1 MAAIEKDVVLDEDLT
16 EVFDEDEVIEE
27 PQEEEKPRSRLP
39 IYVIGGIIAL
49 CAILGLSWWLYSRQ
63 FAKTDDAFIEGNI
76 TIVSPK
82 ISAHVA
88 KVYVTENQLVKKGDL
103 LIELDPQE
111 SEIKMTQAKAALQT
125 AIAARNK
132 AQANVSLT
140 HLMSSADLSQA
151 KSNLQTA
158 KTDIEQ
164 TRYASSSKQNAVEQ
178 ARLQTVT
185 AEANLKQFQAQ
196 IPAANAAI
204 EQAKAQVKAAQSK
217 SDTARLE
224 YGRDKKLFD
233 SGVVSRQNL
242 DQSNKELSA
251 AQADLISAQK
261 QVEISQ
267 AQLNV
272 LNSQIEAASARL
284 NEAKGGIAT
293 AENDYRQSL
302 AQTSVAASQADES
315 AGRLQGAGT
324 LPAQDAVGRSDIDVA
339 TAQVQQAQALVNQAE
354 VELGYTK
361 IYAPQD
367 GYISR
372 KSVQEGQLVQA
383 EQALLT
389 VTQGG
394 IWIVAN
400 FKETQIENI
409 KIGQPVDIF
418 VDAYPSATFHGKV
431 EGFQA
436 GTGSRFSVLPGEN
449 STGNFVKVVQRIPV
463 KIVFDEIP
471 DSQKYLLVPGMS
483 VIPKVH
489 LK

>member
-1 MAAIEKDVVLDEDLT
+1 MAATEKDVVLDENLS
-16 EVFDEDEVIEE
+16 EVFDEEVIEE
-27 PQEEEKPRSRLP
+27 QTEEEKPRSRVP
-39 IYVIGGIIAL
+39 IYVIGGIIAVCL
-49 CAILGLSWWLYSRQ
+49 ILGLSWWLYSRQ
-63 FAKTDDAFIEGNI
+63 FATTDDAFIEGNI

-88 KVYVTENQLVKKGDL
+88 KVYVTENQFVKKGDL
-103 LIELDPQE
+103 LIELDAQE
-111 SEIKMTQAKAALQT
+111 SEIKLAQAKAALQT
-125 AIAARNK
+125 AIANRGK
-132 AQANVSLT
+132 AEANVSLT
-140 HLMSSADLSQA
+140 HLTGNADLSQA

-164 TRYASSSKQNAVEQ
+164 NRFASSSKQNAIEQ
-178 ARLQTVT
+178 ARRQTIT

-196 IPAANAAI
+196 IPAANAGI
-204 EQAKAQVKAAQSK
+204 EQAKAQVSAAKSK
-217 SDTARLE
+217 SETARLE
-224 YGRDKKLFD
+224 YERDKKLFD
-233 SGVVSRQNL
+233 GGIVSRQKL
-242 DQSNKELSA
+242 EQSNKELSA
-251 AQADLISAQK
+251 AQADFVSAQK
-261 QVEISQ
+261 QVEIAQ
-267 AQLNV
+267 AQLNA
-272 LNSQIEAASARL
+272 LNRQVEVASARL
-284 NEAKGGIAT
+284 DEVKGNIAS

-302 AQTSVAASQADES
+302 AQLNVVSSQADES
-315 AGRLQGAGT
+315 AGRLQGAQN
-324 LPAQDAVGRSDIDVA
+324 LPAQDAVGRSDVDIA
-339 TAQVQQAQALVNQAE
+339 AAQIEQAQTLINQAE
-354 VELGYTK
+354 AELGFTK

-400 FKETQIENI
+400 YKETQIEKI
-409 KIGQPVDIF
+409 KIGQPVDIY

-483 VIPKVH
+483 VVPKVH
-489 LK
+489 VK

>member
-1 MAAIEKDVVLDEDLT
+1 MAATEKDVVLDEDLS
-16 EVFDEDEVIEE
+16 EVFDEELVEE
-27 PQEEEKPRSRLP
+27 QTEEEKPRSRVP
-39 IYVIGGIIAL
+39 IYVIGGIVAI

-63 FAKTDDAFIEGNI
+63 FATTDDAFIEGNI

-88 KVYVTENQLVKKGDL
+88 KVYVTENQYVKKGDL
-103 LIELDPQE
+103 LIELDAQE
-111 SEIKMTQAKAALQT
+111 SEIKLAQAKAALQT
-125 AIAARNK
+125 AVANRGK
-132 AQANVSLT
+132 AEANVSLT
-140 HLMSSADLSQA
+140 HLTGNADLSQA

-164 TRYASSSKQNAVEQ
+164 NRFASSSKQNAIEQ
-178 ARLQTVT
+178 ARRQTIT

-204 EQAKAQVKAAQSK
+204 EQAKAQVSAAKSK
-217 SDTARLE
+217 SETARLE
-224 YGRDKKLFD
+224 YERDKKLFD
-233 SGVVSRQNL
+233 GGIVSRQKL
-242 DQSNKELSA
+242 EQSNKELSA
-251 AQADLISAQK
+251 AQADFVSAQK
-261 QVEISQ
+261 QVEIAQ
-267 AQLNV
+267 AQLNA
-272 LNSQIEAASARL
+272 LNRQIEVASARL
-284 NEAKGGIAT
+284 DEVKGTIAS
-293 AENDYRQSL
+293 AENDYQQSL
-302 AQTSVAASQADES
+302 AQINVASSQAAES
-315 AGRLQGAGT
+315 AGRLQGAEN
-324 LPAQDAVGRSDIDVA
+324 LPAQDAVGRSDVDIA
-339 TAQVQQAQALVNQAE
+339 AAQIEQAQTLVNQAE
-354 VELGYTK
+354 IELGFTK

-400 FKETQIENI
+400 YKETQIEKI
-409 KIGQPVDIF
+409 KIGQPVDIYI
-418 VDAYPSATFHGKV
+418 DAYPSAVFHGKV

-483 VIPKVH
+483 VVPKVH
-489 LK
+489 VK

>member
-1 MAAIEKDVVLDEDLT
+1 MEATEKDVVLDEDLS
-16 EVFDEDEVIEE
+16 EVFDEEAIEDVND
-27 PQEEEKPRSRLP
+27 EEKPRSRLP
-39 IYVIGGIIAL
+39 IYVIGGIVVV

-63 FAKTDDAFIEGNI
+63 FAATDDAFIEGNI

-82 ISAHVA
+82 ITSHVA
-88 KVYVTENQLVKKGDL
+88 KVHITENQYVKKGDL

-111 SEIKMTQAKAALQT
+111 SEIKLAQAKAALQT
-125 AIAARNK
+125 AIANRGK

-140 HLMSSADLSQA
+140 RLTGNADLSQA
-151 KSNLQTA
+151 KSNLSTA
-158 KTDIEQ
+158 KGDIEQ
-164 TRYASSSKQNAVEQ
+164 SRFASSSKQNAIDQ
-178 ARLQTVT
+178 ARRQTVT
-185 AEANLKQFQAQ
+185 AEANLKQSQAQ
-196 IPAANAAI
+196 IPAANASI

-217 SDTARLE
+217 SETARLE
-224 YGRDKKLFD
+224 YERDKKLFD
-233 SGVVSRQNL
+233 GGIVPKQKL
-242 DQSNKELSA
+242 EQSNKELSE
-251 AQADLISAQK
+251 AQADLVSAQK
-261 QVEISQ
+261 QVEIAE
-267 AQLNV
+267 AQLNAV
-272 LNSQIEAASARL
+272 RRQIEVATARL
-284 NEAKGGIAT
+284 DEVRGNIAS

-302 AQTSVAASQADES
+302 AQINVASSQADES
-315 AGRLQGAGT
+315 AGRLQGAEN
-324 LPAQDAVGRSDIDVA
+324 LPAQDAVGRSDVDIA
-339 TAQVQQAQALVNQAE
+339 AAQIQQAQALVNQAE
-354 VELGYTK
+354 SELGYTK

-400 FKETQIENI
+400 YKETQIEKI
-409 KIGQPVDIF
+409 KIGQTVDIYI
-418 VDAYPSATFHGKV
+418 DAYPSAVFHGKV

-471 DSQKYLLVPGMS
+471 DAQKYLLVPGMS
-483 VIPKVH
+483 VVPKVH
-489 LK
+489 VK

>member
-1 MAAIEKDVVLDEDLT
+1 MAATEKDVVLDEDLS
-16 EVFDEDEVIEE
+16 EVFDDDEVIEE
-27 PQEEEKPRSRLP
+27 VSEEEKPRSRIP
-39 IYVIGGIIAL
+39 IYVIGGIIAV
-49 CAILGLSWWLYSRQ
+49 CAILGLSWWIYSRQ
-63 FAKTDDAFIEGNI
+63 FATTDDAFIEGNI

-88 KVYVTENQLVKKGDL
+88 KVFVTENQFVKKGDL
-103 LIELDPQE
+103 LIELDAQE
-111 SEIKMTQAKAALQT
+111 SEIKLAQAKAALQT
-125 AIAARNK
+125 AIANRGK
-132 AQANVSLT
+132 AEANVSLT
-140 HLMSSADLSQA
+140 RLTGNADLSQA

-164 TRYASSSKQNAVEQ
+164 NRFASSSKQNAVEQ
-178 ARLQTVT
+178 ARRQTVT

-196 IPAANAAI
+196 IPASNAAI
-204 EQAKAQVKAAQSK
+204 EQAKAQVSAAKSK
-217 SDTARLE
+217 SETARLE
-224 YGRDKKLFD
+224 YERDKKLFD
-233 SGVVSRQNL
+233 GGIVSRQNL
-242 DQSNKELSA
+242 EQSNKELSA
-251 AQADLISAQK
+251 AQADLVSAQK
-261 QVEISQ
+261 QVEIAQ
-267 AQLNV
+267 AQLTA
-272 LNSQIEAASARL
+272 LNRQIEVAAARL
-284 NEAKGGIAT
+284 DEIKGNIAS

-302 AQTSVAASQADES
+302 AQLNVAASQADES
-315 AGRLQGAGT
+315 AGRLQGAEN
-324 LPAQDAVGRSDIDVA
+324 LPAQDAVGRSDVDIA
-339 TAQVQQAQALVNQAE
+339 AAQIGQAQTLVNQAE
-354 VELGYTK
+354 IEIGFTK

-400 FKETQIENI
+400 YKETQIEKI
-409 KIGQPVDIF
+409 KIGQPVDIYI
-418 VDAYPSATFHGKV
+418 DAYPSAAFHGKV

-483 VIPKVH
+483 VVPKVH
-489 LK
+489 VK

>member
-1 MAAIEKDVVLDEDLT
+1 MAATEKNVVLDEDLS
-16 EVFDEDEVIEE
+16 EVFDDDEVIEE
-27 PQEEEKPRSRLP
+27 VSEEEKPRSRIP
-39 IYVIGGIIAL
+39 IYVIGGIIAV
-49 CAILGLSWWLYSRQ
+49 CAILGLSWWIYSRQ
-63 FAKTDDAFIEGNI
+63 FATTDDAFIEGNI

-88 KVYVTENQLVKKGDL
+88 KVFVTENQFVKKGDL
-103 LIELDPQE
+103 LIELDAQE
-111 SEIKMTQAKAALQT
+111 SEIKLAQAKAALLT
-125 AIAARNK
+125 AIANRGK
-132 AQANVSLT
+132 AEANVSLT
-140 HLMSSADLSQA
+140 RLTGNADLSQA

-164 TRYASSSKQNAVEQ
+164 NRFASSSKQNAVEQ
-178 ARLQTVT
+178 ARRQTVT

-196 IPAANAAI
+196 IPASNAAI
-204 EQAKAQVKAAQSK
+204 EQAKAQVSAAKSK
-217 SDTARLE
+217 SETARLE
-224 YGRDKKLFD
+224 YERDKKLFD
-233 SGVVSRQNL
+233 GGIVSRQNL
-242 DQSNKELSA
+242 EQSNKELSA
-251 AQADLISAQK
+251 AQADLVSAQK
-261 QVEISQ
+261 QVEIAQ
-267 AQLNV
+267 AQLNA
-272 LNSQIEAASARL
+272 LNRQIEVAAARL
-284 NEAKGGIAT
+284 DEIKGNIAS

-302 AQTSVAASQADES
+302 AQLNVAASQADES
-315 AGRLQGAGT
+315 AGRLQGAEN
-324 LPAQDAVGRSDIDVA
+324 LPAQDAVGRSDVDIA
-339 TAQVQQAQALVNQAE
+339 AAQIGQAQTLVNQAE
-354 VELGYTK
+354 IEIGFTK

-400 FKETQIENI
+400 YKETQIEKI
-409 KIGQPVDIF
+409 KIGQPVDIYI
-418 VDAYPSATFHGKV
+418 DAYPSAAFHGKV

-483 VIPKVH
+483 VVPKVH
-489 LK
+489 VK